1 MNVIKGLVKNDVYKI
16 NNIVEKVLSGRAT
29 NFLDQREFKLVTSK
43 LKKKNYN
50 IYSPYKTSEKVILY
64 TNELPMVSLYK
75 INTYEK
81 LRHQDILGSILG
93 LNILSSYV
101 GDIIIEGDNYYFY
114 IISDMDGF
122 IKDNLNV
129 IGNKHVSIEKI
140 NLDTL
145 KDYERKYAEYEVVV
159 SSLRI
164 DNVISR
170 IINTNRKLVCDKVK
184 NKEIIINYE
193 VLTRNSYVLKEDDV
207 FSIRSYGK
215 YKFIGVVNSTKKN
228 NLVIK
233 YLKYL

>member
-1 MNVIKGLVKNDVYKI
+1 MKNDVYKI

-64 TNELPMVSLYK
+64 TNELPIVSLYK

-81 LRHQDILGSILG
+81 LRHQDILGSVLG

>member
-1 MNVIKGLVKNDVYKI
+1 MKNDIYKI

-114 IISDMDGF
+114 IISDMDSF
-122 IKDNLNV
+122 IKDNLKV

-215 YKFIGVVNSTKKN
+215 YKFIGVINSTKKN

>member
-1 MNVIKGLVKNDVYKI
+1 MKNDVYKI

-64 TNELPMVSLYK
+64 TNELPIVSLYK

-81 LRHQDILGSILG
+81 LRHQDILGSVLG

-215 YKFIGVVNSTKKN
+215 YKFIGVINSTKKN

>member
-1 MNVIKGLVKNDVYKI
+1 MKNDVYKI

-64 TNELPMVSLYK
+64 TNELPIVSLYK

>member
-1 MNVIKGLVKNDVYKI
+1 MKNDVYKI

-50 IYSPYKTSEKVILY
+50 IYSPYKTSEKIILY

>member
-1 MNVIKGLVKNDVYKI
+1 
-16 NNIVEKVLSGRAT
+16 
-29 NFLDQREFKLVTSK
+29 
-43 LKKKNYN
+43 
-50 IYSPYKTSEKVILY
+50 
-64 TNELPMVSLYK
+64 
-75 INTYEK
+75 
-81 LRHQDILGSILG
+81 
-93 LNILSSYV
+93 
-101 GDIIIEGDNYYFY
+101 
-114 IISDMDGF
+114 MDGF

>member
-1 MNVIKGLVKNDVYKI
+1 MKNDIYKI

-50 IYSPYKTSEKVILY
+50 IYSSYKTSEKVILY
-64 TNELPMVSLYK
+64 TNELPIVSLYK

>member
-1 MNVIKGLVKNDVYKI
+1 MKNDIYKI

-50 IYSPYKTSEKVILY
+50 IYSPYRTSEKIILY

-81 LRHQDILGSILG
+81 LRHQDILGSVLG

-114 IISDMDGF
+114 IISDMDVF
-122 IKDNLNV
+122 IKDNLNM

-140 NLDTL
+140 NLATL
-145 KDYERKYAEYEVVV
+145 KDYERKYVEYEVVV

-184 NKEIIINYE
+184 NKEIIINYG

-215 YKFIGVVNSTKKN
+215 YKFIGVINSTKKN

>member
-1 MNVIKGLVKNDVYKI
+1 MKNDVYKI

-207 FSIRSYGK
+207 FSIRIYGK

>member
-1 MNVIKGLVKNDVYKI
+1 MKNDIYKI

-50 IYSPYKTSEKVILY
+50 IYSPYRTSEKIILY

-145 KDYERKYAEYEVVV
+145 KDYKRKYAEYEVVV

>member
-1 MNVIKGLVKNDVYKI
+1 MKNDVYKI